1 MKLLKFLDFSPFAG
15 FLLVVLASSAHA
27 SPALPA
33 NDPSP
38 NQPEPSVLDVER
50 MREDMT
56 GFRLNGVAVPYE
68 PLSYF
73 AVAGFSQ
80 DAARAYG
87 DVSPADGGGALDF
100 CHSDKW
106 SEACLTGLIIYRCG
120 QYTFPFTPY
129 GCALAAASFVS
140 ALEMKRIDVV
150 VDGTTFSLP
159 VIFTERLEKM
169 MRDRLVQSDLGSL
182 RHLLDYAAKA
192 KSRFDL
198 WEWFRAMSNGDLPK
212 TYERLAVLLQDTS
225 GVEIQVE
232 YLKQI
237 AKARK
242 FDAATMK
249 AIDDLD
255 QICYQLNNEILDKND
270 YRSWLRLYPM
280 TKNLDAELTPLIYHF
295 YPMSFL
301 AARLAS
307 QGHGSRLSAF
317 IPFLFNTEY
326 LNQTLQPE
334 QWPFHH
340 PNPFKI
346 DSDFVKWKMRDMYGG
361 YVGALWGVQNLKGV
375 RGLADFQNAY
385 AKSPYETMRHLFWSM
400 PNP

>member
-1 MKLLKFLDFSPFAG
+1 MKSLKYFHFSILTG
-15 FLLVVLASSAHA
+15 FLLAVAATSAYA
-27 SPALPA
+27 SPKLPA
-33 NDPSP
+33 KDPNP
-38 NQPEPSVLDVER
+38 NQPEASVSEVESR
-50 MREDMT
+50 REDLT
-56 GFRLNGVAVPYE
+56 GMRLNGVAVPYE

-73 AVAGFSQ
+73 SVTGFSQ
-80 DAARAYG
+80 DAARAAG
-87 DVSPADGGGALDF
+87 DTGASDGGGSLDF

-106 SEACLTGLIIYRCG
+106 SSACLTGLIIYRCG

-129 GCALAAASFVS
+129 GCALAAASFVG
-140 ALEMKRIDVV
+140 ALDMKRIDVN
-150 VDGTTFSLP
+150 VDGTVFSLP
-159 VIFTERLEKM
+159 VIFTSRLEKM
-169 MRDRLVQSDLGSL
+169 IQDRLVQSDLQDL
-182 RHLLDYAAKA
+182 RGLLDYAAKS

-198 WEWFRAMSNGDLPK
+198 WEWFRAMTNGELSK
-212 TYERLAVLLQDTS
+212 TYERLGVLLQDTS

-242 FDAATMK
+242 FSAATMK
-249 AIDDLD
+249 AIDNLD

-301 AARLAS
+301 ADRLYS
-307 QGHGSRLSAF
+307 LGYGSRLSTF

-340 PNPFKI
+340 PKPFKI

-361 YVGALWGVQNLKGV
+361 YVGAVWGVQNMKGV
-375 RGLADFQNAY
+375 KGLSDFQTTY
-385 AKSPYETMRHLFWSM
+385 AKEPYETMRHLFWSM